1 MRDEP
6 RRFIFLGSFFSSSMG
21 LSSILRHLSI
31 YTLLSTASLVSSQNA
46 TASTGT
52 HATVLIL
59 GGGMSGVIAART
71 LYEQGIT
78 DFIIVEARDELGG
91 RMQNYTFGVPG
102 KEYTVELGPNWVQGT
117 QVGDGPAN
125 PIYLLAQKHNLTTAF
140 NDWYGSISFYDYNGY
155 NNYSDVF
162 NDAVDAYTTAT
173 IVAGERVD
181 QQLVDLNLQTG
192 YGIIGAASKT
202 PQEAASVYYQA
213 DWDAQTPEETSWIA
227 SSWSNNYTYD
237 TDVGGF
243 SDSNEM
249 SIDQRGFK
257 IIVQEEAAEFLQS
270 QQLLLNHTV
279 NKISYS
285 DTGVTVTTT
294 DGTTLTADY
303 VLCTF
308 SLGVLQ
314 YGDVEFEPSLPSWKV
329 EAIQSSVMATYTK
342 IFLQFPENFW
352 FDTQMALYADQQRG
366 RYPVWQSMD
375 VQNFF
380 PGSGIVFVTVTG
392 DFSIRLEGLPDDQVQ
407 AEVMEVLHAMFP
419 NATIPDPLAFYFP
432 RWNSNPLFR
441 GSYSNWPAAFNG
453 GHWENLKATVSDR
466 LWFAGEATSLKYFG
480 FLQGAYFEGLDVA
493 QQMAECVLGDGC
505 VTLKHVENVMNAQ
518 PYPT

>member
-1 MRDEP
+1 M
-6 RRFIFLGSFFSSSMG
+6 GFSAV
-21 LSSILRHLSI
+21 LRHAALCG
-31 YTLLSTASLVSSQNA
+31 LLSVASFALAQNSAAASS
-46 TASTGT
+46 ASGKD
-52 HATVLIL
+52 ATVLIL
-59 GGGMSGVIAART
+59 GGGVAGVIAART
-71 LYEQGIT
+71 LYQQGIT

-91 RMQNYTFGVPG
+91 RMQNYTFGAPG

-117 QVGDGPAN
+117 QTGDGPAN

-162 NDAVDAYTTAT
+162 NDAVDAYTNAT
-173 IVAGERVD
+173 IIAGERVD

-192 YGIIGAASKT
+192 YAIIGAASKT

-213 DWDAQTPEETSWIA
+213 DWTPEETSWIA
-227 SSWSNNYTYD
+227 SSWSNNFTYD

-249 SIDQRGFK
+249 CIDQRGFK
-257 IIVQEEAAEFLQS
+257 IIIQEEAQEFLEP

-279 NKISYS
+279 NKIAYS

-294 DGTTLTADY
+294 DGTSLTADY

-308 SLGVLQ
+308 SVGVLQ
-314 YGDVEFEPSLPSWKV
+314 YGDVLFEPTLPSWKV
-329 EAIQSSVMATYTK
+329 EAIQSTVMATYTK
-342 IFLQFPENFW
+342 IFFQFPENFW
-352 FDTQMALYADQQRG
+352 FDTEMALYADKQRG
-366 RYPVWQSMD
+366 RYPVWQSLD
-375 VQNFF
+375 IVDFF

-392 DFSIRLEGLPDDQVQ
+392 DFSVRIEALPDEQVQ
-407 AEVMEVLHAMFP
+407 DEVMEVLRAMFP
-419 NATIPDPLAFYFP
+419 NVTIPEPLDFYFP

-441 GSYSNWPAAFNG
+441 GSYSNWPASFVG
-453 GHWENLKATVSDR
+453 GHWENLRATVADR

-480 FLQGAYFEGLDVA
+480 FLHGAYFEGLDVA
-493 QQMAECVLGDGC
+493 QQMAGC
-505 VTLKHVENVMNAQ
+505 IQGSGCATLQHVQNVMNAQ
-518 PYPT
+518 PYPV